1 MAGLQ
6 EQLGLT
12 DRQYQTG
19 MPHLTALGPFLSNKR
34 LSVVAI
40 TVTYVPYIATE
51 LPSNLILNK
60 VGPRIMIPGMCFCW
74 GVVTTL
80 QCLVRNYAGLLV
92 CRFWLGFFEGGLLP
106 GIVLYLSGYYRKHEL
121 QLRICLFF
129 SAAALSGAFSGLLAA
144 AITQMDGIAGLEGW
158 RWIFLLEGRSA
169 YKIKTSQLMI
179 YHRSLHSRIW
189 LFCLLPA
196 AQQAVSGDHLQA
208 GARQTLRRSFTS
220 RLPRAEAG
228 INCFQSSRFPIRIY
242 ISSHMNHYPLS
253 ILWRMCSLRAGVFH
267 TQYRRFAC
275 DIVCVQAISS

>member
-1 MAGLQ
+1 MTSQQNEKIEIIEAEAGVVLDEPHGVTLDSKLERATLLRLDILLIPVLCGIYLLSFLDRANLGNARVAGLQ

-19 MPHLTALGPFLSNKR
+19 MPHLTALESSSSNKR
-34 LSVVAI
+34 VPVVAI

-51 LPSNLILNK
+51 LPSNLVLNK

-80 QCLVRNYAGLLV
+80 QCLVQNYAGLLA

-144 AITQMDGIAGLEGW
+144 GITQMDGIAGLEGW
-158 RWIFLLEGRSA
+158 RWIFLLEGRPA
-169 YKIKTSQLMI
+169 YKVETSQLMI

-189 LFCLLPA
+189 LLCLLPA
-196 AQQAVSGDHLQA
+196 AQQAISGDHLQ
-208 GARQTLRRSFTS
+208 T
-220 RLPRAEAG
+220 
-228 INCFQSSRFPIRIY
+228 
-242 ISSHMNHYPLS
+242 
-253 ILWRMCSLRAGVFH
+253 
-267 TQYRRFAC
+267 
-275 DIVCVQAISS
+275 